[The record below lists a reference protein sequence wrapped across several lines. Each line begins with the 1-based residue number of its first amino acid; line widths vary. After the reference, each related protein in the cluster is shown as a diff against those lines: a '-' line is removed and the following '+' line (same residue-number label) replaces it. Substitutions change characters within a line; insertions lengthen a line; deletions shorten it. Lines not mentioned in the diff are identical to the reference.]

1 MAKAHVIRSLA
12 LGASALL
19 SLGGGWLYMR
29 FIGNDGTSA
38 LDVLRTALFTLVGFW
53 LVWGGVAGVLG
64 ILAPPKRVPVA
75 VARPKGMTAVSYTHL
90 TLPTNREV

>member
-1 MAKAHVIRSLA
+1 MARAHVTRALA

-29 FIGNDGTSA
+29 FIGNDGTSL

-64 ILAPPKRVPVA
+64 ILAPPKRVKRSTG
-75 VARPKGMTAVSYTHL
+75 RPQGMTAILMPVYNEDAAAS
-90 TLPTNREV
+90 